1 MIMFCVF
8 LQEGETPLHEAS
20 RNGSVAAIE
29 MLLKNG
35 AAINH
40 TNDVSWHVID

>member
-1 MIMFCVF
+1 MIMCFVF
-8 LQEGETPLHEAS
+8 LQYGNTPLHYAS
-20 RNGSVAAIE
+20 RNDSVAAIE

-35 AAINH
+35 ALINH